1 MVVLARVFTLSR
13 DLILISIEFLYE
25 YKFLAQNIAEFSLF
39 HCKFV
44 NFYRYKRRFNVE
56 FGDKIME
63 KIYAREF

>member
-1 MVVLARVFTLSR
+1 
-13 DLILISIEFLYE
+13 LILISIEFLYE